1 MIKTQLPKAVLENHG
16 VNLNKEG
23 RDALFTA
30 RAGLKRVGRR
40 ELSYELQYS
49 PLEML
54 PAKRTYAESAYN
66 FWWKH
71 NYDEPFTG
79 EDRDL
84 LKEELTKVICD
95 DVTLMTIIT
104 GVIKEWALS
113 KAGRGGHAYYNMSE
127 FREVYDYRY
136 SVSARLA
143 NTALLLEI
151 SYV

>member
-1 MIKTQLPKAVLENHG
+1 MIKTQLPKAVLGNHG

-30 RAGLKRVGRR
+30 RAGLKRAKRR
-40 ELSYELQYS
+40 EISYELQYS
-49 PLEML
+49 PTEMI
-54 PAKRTYAESAYN
+54 PAKRVYAEDSHN
-66 FWWKH
+66 FWWKQ

-79 EDRDL
+79 KDRDL

-95 DVTLMTIIT
+95 DISLMSIIL
-104 GVIKEWALS
+104 GDIKEWALS

-127 FREVYDYRY
+127 FSEVYDFRY